1 MELAELVVSMAA
13 SHQKTCC
20 KGLRELVKYI
30 FAKSHSYV
38 SLGKFATDP
47 FERAIDK
54 LRQVLEKFN
63 VSKAKLTYPLF

>member
-1 MELAELVVSMAA
+1 ML
-13 SHQKTCC
+13 Q
-20 KGLRELVKYI
+20 RVKRIGEIYI
-30 FAKSHSYV
+30 RKISFIC
-38 SLGKFATDP
+38 LTGKFATDP